1 MSLDSAVP
9 LPGRPDMPAGAVRV
23 PVEPGRGPE
32 VLEQLQA
39 VAVLLDEVP
48 EVVHQLGDGQV
59 ESLTQ
64 VLLRLHGRS
73 AQVAAVVTAD
83 AVDRGTVADSTAANT
98 TQWVCRHAEASGV
111 PIEPVEAKSIAIVAE
126 ACRERKNAVIAT
138 AVARGSCTV
147 STARAALTNADKV
160 TPVIPTADRGEV
172 LAWFLQLDPALGV
185 KGVQALT
192 RKILAT
198 YATEA
203 LSAQDAKLEQVETL
217 TWGTTATG
225 MTRLVAELAPANA
238 AVLKAAITAGSAPRP
253 AAAPAW
259 SDAEGAT
266 ANGSGAAVED
276 PGTGEPTLAAGND
289 TGGSVGVGTGTGT
302 GETVRDE
309 RTPGK
314 RRADAL
320 MELVTAGAKVAAGE
334 VAPVGSAA
342 TILLTMDFTS
352 LTDGIGGATTPGG
365 DVLDAG
371 AARRAACDADLIP
384 AVLGGPSQPMDVGRR
399 ERLVTKGLRAAVV
412 IRDGGC
418 TFPGCDRPPGFCEV
432 HHVIPWWAGGE
443 TSLPNSAMLCCRHHQ
458 EVHRH
463 GFMAQVGPDG
473 VTWDLTPGR
482 MPGHAHAA
490 A

>member
-1 MSLDSAVP
+1 MSLDSALP
-9 LPGRPDMPAGAVRV
+9 LPERPDVPQGGARV
-23 PVEPGRGPE
+23 PVEPGRGPV
-32 VLEQLQA
+32 VLERVRELA
-39 VAVLLDEVP
+39 ALLDEVP
-48 EVVHQLGDGQV
+48 DVVHQLGDAQV

-83 AVDRGTVADSTAANT
+83 AVDRGTVAGSTAANT
-98 TQWVCRHAEASGV
+98 TQWVARHAAAAGV
-111 PIEPVEAKSIAIVAE
+111 PVEPVEAKSIAVVAE
-126 ACRERKNAVIAT
+126 ACREPKNAVIAA
-138 AVARGSCTV
+138 AVRQGTCTV

-160 TPVIPTADRGEV
+160 APVVPFADRGEV
-172 LAWFLQLDPALGV
+172 LSWFLQLDPALGV
-185 KGVQALT
+185 RGVQALT

-198 YATEA
+198 YASEA

-238 AVLKAAITAGSAPRP
+238 AVVKAAITAGSAPRP
-253 AAAPAW
+253 ASPGGTDGSTPAEPGDT
-259 SDAEGAT
+259 SGTADASA
-266 ANGSGAAVED
+266 
-276 PGTGEPTLAAGND
+276 
-289 TGGSVGVGTGTGT
+289 
-302 GETVRDE
+302 TVRDD

-320 MELVTAGAKVAAGE
+320 VELVTAGAKVAAGE

-342 TILLTMDFTS
+342 TVLLTMNLAA
-352 LTDGIGGATTPGG
+352 LTEGIGGATTPAG

-371 AARRAACDADLIP
+371 AARRAACDAELIP
-384 AVLGGPSQPMDVGRR
+384 AVLGGPSQPLDVGRR
-399 ERLVTKGLRAAVV
+399 ERLVTKGLRAAVL

-432 HHVIPWWAGGE
+432 HHVTPWWAGGT
-443 TSLPNSAMLCCRHHQ
+443 TSLTNSAMLCCRHHQ
-458 EVHRH
+458 EVHRR
-463 GFMAQVGPDG
+463 GFTAQVRPDG
-473 VTWDLTPGR
+473 VTWDLIPGR
-482 MPGHAHAA
+482 MPGRNRAA

>member
-1 MSLDSAVP
+1 MSLDSALP
-9 LPGRPDMPAGAVRV
+9 LPERPDVPQSGARV

-32 VLEQLQA
+32 VLAQLQA
-39 VAVLLDEVP
+39 VAAIAGEVP
-48 EVVHQLGDGQV
+48 GVLHQLGEGQL
-59 ESLTQ
+59 EALTET
-64 VLLRLHGRS
+64 LLGLSGRF
-73 AQVAAVVTAD
+73 AQLATVATAE
-83 AVDRGTVADSTAANT
+83 AVDRGTVASSTAANT
-98 TQWVCRHAEASGV
+98 TQWVCRHAAAAGV
-111 PIEPVEAKSIAIVAE
+111 PVEPVEAKTIAVVAE
-126 ACRERKNAVIAT
+126 ACREPKNAVIVT
-138 AVARGSCTV
+138 AVRQGSCTV
-147 STARAALTNADKV
+147 STARAALANADKV
-160 TPVIPTADRGEV
+160 EPVVPFADRGEV
-172 LAWFLQLDPALGV
+172 LSWFLQLDPSLGV

-198 YATEA
+198 YASEA

-253 AAAPAW
+253 AVV
-259 SDAEGAT
+259 DTEGGRT
-266 ANGSGAAVED
+266 D
-276 PGTGEPTLAAGND
+276 
-289 TGGSVGVGTGTGT
+289 
-302 GETVRDE
+302 TVRDD

-320 MELVTAGAKVAAGE
+320 IELVTAGAKVAAGE
-334 VAPVGSAA
+334 AAPVGSAA
-342 TILLTMDFTS
+342 TVLLTMDLKS
-352 LTDGIGGATTPGG
+352 LTEGIGGATTPAGE
-365 DVLDAG
+365 VLDAG

-384 AVLGGPSQPMDVGRR
+384 AVLGGPSQPLDVGRR

-432 HHVIPWWAGGE
+432 HHVTPWWAGGE
-443 TSLPNSAMLCCRHHQ
+443 TSLTNSAMLCCRHHQ

-463 GFMAQVGPDG
+463 GLMARVRPDG

>member
-9 LPGRPDMPAGAVRV
+9 LPECPGAPAGAALV
-23 PVEPGRGPE
+23 PVEPGRGQAALQE
-32 VLEQLQA
+32 LEAL
-39 VAVLLDEVP
+39 VAVVDELP
-48 EVVHQLGDGQV
+48 ALIHQLGDAQV

-83 AVDRGTVADSTAANT
+83 AVDRGTVAGSTAANT

-111 PIEPVEAKSIAIVAE
+111 PIEPGEAKSIAVVAE
-126 ACRERKNAVIAT
+126 ACRERKNAVIAA

-160 TPVIPTADRGEV
+160 APVIPSADRGEV
-172 LAWFLQLDPALGV
+172 LAWFLQLDPALGA

-203 LSAQDAKLEQVETL
+203 LSVQDAKLEQVETL

-253 AAAPAW
+253 ATAEAGGSSLAG
-259 SDAEGAT
+259 SGDAGGAT
-266 ANGSGAAVED
+266 GASESGGK
-276 PGTGEPTLAAGND
+276 GTGKSL
-289 TGGSVGVGTGTGT
+289 
-302 GETVRDE
+302 RDE

-320 MELVTAGAKVAAGE
+320 MELITAGAKVAAGE

-342 TILLTMDFTS
+342 TILLTMDLTS
-352 LTDGIGGATTPGG
+352 LTDGIGAATTPGG

-399 ERLVTKGLRAAVV
+399 ERLVTKGLRAAVL

-443 TSLPNSAMLCCRHHQ
+443 TSLTNSAMLCCRHHQ
-458 EVHRH
+458 EVHRR
-463 GFMAQVGPDG
+463 GFMARVGPDG
-473 VTWDLTPGR
+473 VTWELTPGR
-482 MPGHAHAA
+482 MPSHTHAA

>member
-9 LPGRPDMPAGAVRV
+9 LPERPDVAAEAVRV
-23 PVEPGRGPE
+23 PVEPGRAPV

-39 VAVLLDEVP
+39 VAALLDEVP

-59 ESLTQ
+59 EALTQ

-83 AVDRGTVADSTAANT
+83 AVDRGTVAGSTAANT
-98 TQWVCRHAEASGV
+98 TQWVGRHAEASGV
-111 PIEPVEAKSIAIVAE
+111 PIEPVEAKTIAVVAE
-126 ACRERKNAVIAT
+126 ACRERKNAVIAA

-147 STARAALTNADKV
+147 STAGAALVNADKV
-160 TPVIPTADRGEV
+160 APVIPAADRGEV

-253 AAAPAW
+253 A
-259 SDAEGAT
+259 T
-266 ANGSGAAVED
+266 ADTDGSGRAGSHDA
-276 PGTGEPTLAAGND
+276 GRTTGADEPRGKDA
-289 TGGSVGVGTGTGT
+289 GGSV
-302 GETVRDE
+302 TVRDE

-320 MELVTAGAKVAAGE
+320 MELITAGAKVAAGD

-342 TILLTMDFTS
+342 TILLTMDLS
-352 LTDGIGGATTPGG
+352 ALTDGIGGATTPTA

-384 AVLGGPSQPMDVGRR
+384 VVLGGPSQPLDVGRR

-432 HHVIPWWAGGE
+432 HHVTPWWSGGE
-443 TSLPNSAMLCCRHHQ
+443 TSLTNSAMLCCRHHQ
-458 EVHRH
+458 EVHRR
-463 GFMAQVGPDG
+463 GFMAQVHPDG

-482 MPGHAHAA
+482 MPSHTHAA

>member
-9 LPGRPDMPAGAVRV
+9 LPERPEVPDGVSRV

-32 VLEQLQA
+32 VLAQLQA
-39 VAVLLDEVP
+39 VAALLDEVP
-48 EVVHQLGDGQV
+48 EVVHQLGDRQL

-64 VLLRLHGRS
+64 VVLRLHGRS

-83 AVDRGTVADSTAANT
+83 AVDRGTVAGSTAANT
-98 TQWVCRHAEASGV
+98 TQWVARHAAAAGV
-111 PIEPVEAKSIAIVAE
+111 PVEPAEAKSIAVVAE
-126 ACRERKNAVIAT
+126 ACREPKNAVIAA
-138 AVARGSCTV
+138 AVAQGSCTV

-160 TPVIPTADRGEV
+160 APVVPSADRGEV
-172 LAWFLQLDPALGV
+172 LSWFLQLDPSLGV

-198 YATEA
+198 YASEA
-203 LSAQDAKLEQVETL
+203 LSAQDAKLEAVETL

-253 AAAPAW
+253 TTT
-259 SDAEGAT
+259 G
-266 ANGSGAAVED
+266 GGD
-276 PGTGEPTLAAGND
+276 PGR
-289 TGGSVGVGTGTGT
+289 GT
-302 GETVRDE
+302 EVVRDD

-320 MELVTAGAKVAAGE
+320 IELVTAGAKVAAGE

-342 TILLTMDFTS
+342 TVLLTVDLKS
-352 LTDGIGGATTPGG
+352 LTDGIGGAITPTG
-365 DVLDAG
+365 DMLDAG

-384 AVLGGPSQPMDVGRR
+384 AVLGGPSQPLDVSRR
-399 ERLVTKGLRAAVV
+399 ERLVTKGLRAAVL
-412 IRDGGC
+412 IRDGGR

-432 HHVIPWWAGGE
+432 HHVTPWWAGGT
-443 TSLPNSAMLCCRHHQ
+443 TSLTNSAMLCCRHHQ

-463 GFMAQVGPDG
+463 GFMAQVRPDG
-473 VTWDLTPGR
+473 VTWDLTEGR

>member
-9 LPGRPDMPAGAVRV
+9 LPECPGVPGEASRV
-23 PVEPGRGPE
+23 PVEPGRGPV
-32 VLEQLQA
+32 VLERVRELA
-39 VAVLLDEVP
+39 ALLDEVP
-48 EVVHQLGDGQV
+48 EVVHQLGEEQLEALTETLLGLSGRFAQLATVATV
-59 ESLTQ
+59 E
-64 VLLRLHGRS
+64 
-73 AQVAAVVTAD
+73 
-83 AVDRGTVADSTAANT
+83 AVDRGTVAGSTAANT

-111 PIEPVEAKSIAIVAE
+111 PIEPVEAKSIAVVAE
-126 ACRERKNAVIAT
+126 ACRERKNAVIAA

-160 TPVIPTADRGEV
+160 APVIPSADRDEV
-172 LAWFLQLDPALGV
+172 LAWFLQLDPALGA

-253 AAAPAW
+253 ASLTADPAA
-259 SDAEGAT
+259 
-266 ANGSGAAVED
+266 AA
-276 PGTGEPTLAAGND
+276 AA
-289 TGGSVGVGTGTGT
+289 GTGT
-302 GETVRDE
+302 GESVRDE

-320 MELVTAGAKVAAGE
+320 MELIAAGAKVAAGE

-342 TILLTMDFTS
+342 TILLTMDLS
-352 LTDGIGGATTPGG
+352 ALTQGIGGATTPTG

-371 AARRAACDADLIP
+371 AARRAACDAELIP
-384 AVLGGPSQPMDVGRR
+384 AVLGGPSQPLDVGRR

-443 TSLPNSAMLCCRHHQ
+443 TSLTNSAMLCCRHHQ

-463 GFMAQVGPDG
+463 GFMAQVRPDG

-482 MPGHAHAA
+482 MPSHTHAA

>member
-1 MSLDSAVP
+1 MSLDSAVS
-9 LPGRPDMPAGAVRV
+9 LPDRPEVPDGASRV
-23 PVEPGRGPE
+23 PVEPGRGPV
-32 VLEQLQA
+32 VLEKLQA
-39 VAVLLDEVP
+39 VAALLDEVP
-48 EVVHQLGDGQV
+48 GVVHQLGDGQL
-59 ESLTQ
+59 ELLTQ

-83 AVDRGTVADSTAANT
+83 AVDRGSVAGSTAANT
-98 TQWVCRHAEASGV
+98 TQWVCRHAATAGV
-111 PIEPVEAKSIAIVAE
+111 PVEPAEAKSIAVVAE
-126 ACRERKNAVIAT
+126 ACREPENAVIAA
-138 AVARGSCTV
+138 AVRQGSCTV

-160 TPVIPTADRGEV
+160 APVVPFADRGEV
-172 LAWFLQLDPALGV
+172 LSWFLQLDPSLGV

-198 YATEA
+198 FASEA

-238 AVLKAAITAGSAPRP
+238 AVVKAAIAAGSAPRP
-253 AAAPAW
+253 ASPGETDGSTPAEPG
-259 SDAEGAT
+259 DT
-266 ANGSGAAVED
+266 TGAA
-276 PGTGEPTLAAGND
+276 EP
-289 TGGSVGVGTGTGT
+289 GGSDTST
-302 GETVRDE
+302 TVRDD

-320 MELVTAGAKVAAGE
+320 IELVTAGARVAAGE
-334 VAPVGSAA
+334 AAPVGSAA
-342 TILLTMDFTS
+342 TILLTMNLKS
-352 LTDGIGGATTPGG
+352 LTEGIGGATTPAG

-384 AVLGGPSQPMDVGRR
+384 AVLGGPSQPLDVGRR
-399 ERLVTKGLRAAVV
+399 ERLVTKGLRAAVL

-443 TSLPNSAMLCCRHHQ
+443 TSITNSAMLCCRHHQ
-458 EVHRH
+458 EVHRR
-463 GFMAQVGPDG
+463 GFTARVRADG
-473 VTWDLTPGR
+473 VIWDLTDGR
-482 MPGHAHAA
+482 MPGHAHSAA
-490 A
+490 

>member
-9 LPGRPDMPAGAVRV
+9 LPERPGAPEGDVRG
-23 PVEPGRGPE
+23 PVEPGRGPVALQE
-32 VLEQLQA
+32 LETL
-39 VAVLLDEVP
+39 VAVVDEMP
-48 EVVHQLGDGQV
+48 ALIHQLGDAQV

-83 AVDRGTVADSTAANT
+83 AVDRGTVASSIAANT

-111 PIEPVEAKSIAIVAE
+111 PIEPVEAKTIAVVAE
-126 ACRERKNAVIAT
+126 ACRERKNAVIAA

-147 STARAALTNADKV
+147 STARAALINADKV
-160 TPVIPTADRGEV
+160 APVIPTADRGEV
-172 LAWFLQLDPALGV
+172 LAWFLQLDPALGAR
-185 KGVQALT
+185 GVQALT

-203 LSAQDAKLEQVETL
+203 LSAQDAKLEHVETL
-217 TWGTTATG
+217 TWGKTATG

-238 AVLKAAITAGSAPRP
+238 AILKAAITAGSAPRP
-253 AAAPAW
+253 A
-259 SDAEGAT
+259 T
-266 ANGSGAAVED
+266 ADTA
-276 PGTGEPTLAAGND
+276 D
-289 TGGSVGVGTGTGT
+289 TGGSGPTGSHNEHGTGEAGEPRGKGT
-302 GETVRDE
+302 STSTSTSTSETVRDD

-320 MELVTAGAKVAAGE
+320 MELIAAGAKVAAGE

-342 TILLTMDFTS
+342 TILLTMELS
-352 LTDGIGGATTPGG
+352 ALTDGLGGATTPGG

-432 HHVIPWWAGGE
+432 HHVRPWWAGGE
-443 TSLPNSAMLCCRHHQ
+443 TSLTNSAILCCRHHQ

-463 GFMAQVGPDG
+463 GFMAHVRPDG

>member
-9 LPGRPDMPAGAVRV
+9 LPERPGLSDSALRAPA
-23 PVEPGRGPE
+23 EPGRGPT
-32 VLEQLQA
+32 VLERVRELA
-39 VAVLLDEVP
+39 ALLDEVP

-73 AQVAAVVTAD
+73 AQIAAVVTAD
-83 AVDRGTVADSTAANT
+83 AVERGAVAGSTAANT

-111 PIEPVEAKSIAIVAE
+111 PIEPVEAKSIAVVAE
-126 ACRERKNAVIAT
+126 ACRERKSDVIAE
-138 AVARGSCTV
+138 AVARGPCTV

-160 TPVIPTADRGEV
+160 APVIPTADRGEV
-172 LAWFLQLDPALGV
+172 LAWFLQLDPALGA

-203 LSAQDAKLEQVETL
+203 LSVQDAKLEQVETL

-253 AAAPAW
+253 ATV
-259 SDAEGAT
+259 DTEGGRSET
-266 ANGSGAAVED
+266 A
-276 PGTGEPTLAAGND
+276 
-289 TGGSVGVGTGTGT
+289 
-302 GETVRDE
+302 RDE
-309 RTPGK
+309 RPPGK

-320 MELVTAGAKVAAGE
+320 MELVAAGAKVAAGD

-342 TILLTMDFTS
+342 TILLTMDLTS
-352 LTDGIGGATTPGG
+352 LTDGLGGATTPGG

-432 HHVIPWWAGGE
+432 HHVRPWWAGGE
-443 TSLPNSAMLCCRHHQ
+443 TSLTNSAILCCRHHQ

-463 GFMAQVGPDG
+463 GFMAHVRPDG

-482 MPGHAHAA
+482 MPGHAHTAA
-490 A
+490 

>member
-1 MSLDSAVP
+1 M
-9 LPGRPDMPAGAVRV
+9 
-23 PVEPGRGPE
+23 
-32 VLEQLQA
+32 
-39 VAVLLDEVP
+39 
-48 EVVHQLGDGQV
+48 
-59 ESLTQ
+59 
-64 VLLRLHGRS
+64 
-73 AQVAAVVTAD
+73 
-83 AVDRGTVADSTAANT
+83 DRGTVAGSTAANT

-111 PIEPVEAKSIAIVAE
+111 PIEPAEAKSIAVVAE
-126 ACRERKNAVIAT
+126 ECRERKNAVIAA
-138 AVARGSCTV
+138 AVRQGSCTV
-147 STARAALTNADKV
+147 STARAALSNADKV
-160 TPVIPTADRGEV
+160 APVIPTADRGEV
-172 LAWFLQLDPALGV
+172 LAWFLQLDPALGAN
-185 KGVQALT
+185 GVQALT

-253 AAAPAW
+253 ATA
-259 SDAEGAT
+259 DTEGGRSEA
-266 ANGSGAAVED
+266 
-276 PGTGEPTLAAGND
+276 
-289 TGGSVGVGTGTGT
+289 
-302 GETVRDE
+302 VRDE

-320 MELVTAGAKVAAGE
+320 MELISAGAKVAAGV

-342 TILLTMDFTS
+342 TILLTMDLTS
-352 LTDGIGGATTPGG
+352 LTDGIGAATTPGG

-384 AVLGGPSQPMDVGRR
+384 AVLGGPSQPLDVGRR

-463 GFMAQVGPDG
+463 GFMARVGPDG
-473 VTWDLTPGR
+473 VTWDLTPGC
-482 MPGHAHAA
+482 MPGHTHAA